1 MITVLSIICATIVIC
16 FAIRYGCRVYCQNV
30 EYSIYRDQHKDEL
43 NPFGVR
49 PYFYKGERGENSF
62 WGFVVYDN
70 KEDCIYKGSE
80 KSNENFIIYRSEESA
95 MRFCNTVR
103 KLHGY

>member
-30 EYSIYRDQHKDEL
+30 EYSIYRDLHKDEL
-43 NPFGVR
+43 NQFGVR
-49 PYFYKGERGENSF
+49 PYFYKGSKGENSF
-62 WGFVVYDN
+62 WGYVVYDN

-80 KSNENFIIYRSEESA
+80 KSNENFIIYRTEESA